1 MSKTTAK
8 ILLIGE
14 SGVGKTAMLQRLTQ
28 GTFDGIYTASVG
40 VDLKTKIVEINGEE
54 VIMEIWDAAGQ
65 ERFRSVTQSYYRGT
79 HAAVIV
85 FDLTDKTSFE
95 MVGYWL
101 SEMEKDNNRPII
113 ALVGNKSDLSNAR
126 TVPIEVIR
134 ATYPSLRYFECS
146 AVNGKN
152 IEEIFVFIAQQF
164 IQRIKSNTAV
174 EYKEFQP
181 NCFDS
186 AIATEDQ
193 PITIKTVHNENK
205 CC

>member
-40 VDLKTKIVEINGEE
+40 VDLKTKVIKINEEEIT
-54 VIMEIWDAAGQ
+54 MEIWDAAGQ

-79 HAAVIV
+79 HAAIIV

-101 SEMEKDNNRPII
+101 SEMEKDNNHPII

-164 IQRIKSNTAV
+164 VQRMKSNTVV
-174 EYKEFQP
+174 EYKEFQT
-181 NCFDS
+181 NCFES
-186 AIATEDQ
+186 NIVTEDQ
-193 PITIKTVHNENK
+193 SITIKTIHNENK